1 MLGDSRREIPGKSG
15 PIKRLL
21 IGTIR
26 EFSQNRT
33 IGIRSSWFFH
43 HTKRN
48 LTPEFAVNAPT
59 EECQAMLGRFDKY
72 STMDQKESGSVPL
85 VPLEYLSGLLS
96 FLELEIQ
103 ALLNDVGFQK
113 RGAVKG

>member
-48 LTPEFAVNAPT
+48 LTPEFAVHAPT

-85 VPLEYLSGLLS
+85 EYLSGLLS
-96 FLELEIQ
+96 FLELVIQ
-103 ALLNDVGFQK
+103 ELLNGVGFQK